1 MTSERM
7 LRTTEIEPDR
17 TQPRK
22 DFDEEAIASL
32 ALSIKQFGVI
42 QPVIVRKTD
51 NGSYRIIAGE
61 RRWRAA
67 MLAGIEEIPVIIGD
81 FSEKQS
87 KQISLVENVQ
97 REDLNPIEE
106 ALAYKEL
113 VDKYHMKH
121 EDIAEISGRSR
132 PVVTNLLRI
141 LSMPDDIQQLI
152 RDGRIST
159 SNAKILLSCD
169 NEQTMKKLAF
179 ECAEKGLTSKQ
190 LEPLVKQSLKSPKAY
205 TTKSDSYFREME
217 LSLKDRLCRNVSI
230 KSDSKG
236 KGTLIL
242 EFYDREDLLS
252 IAEKLTQAEK

>member
-1 MTSERM
+1 MTSEKM

-17 TQPRK
+17 SQPRK
-22 DFDEEAIASL
+22 DFDEETIAGL

-67 MLAGIEEIPVIIGD
+67 MLAGIEEIPAIIGD

-113 VDKYHMKH
+113 ADKYHMTH
-121 EDIAEISGRSR
+121 ENIAEISGRSR
-132 PVVTNLLRI
+132 PAVTNLLRI
-141 LSMPDDIQQLI
+141 LSMPGEIQQLI
-152 RDGRIST
+152 RDGKIST
-159 SNAKILLSCD
+159 GNAKILLSCD

-179 ECAEKGLTSKQ
+179 ECAEKGLTLRQ
-190 LEPLVKQSLKSPKAY
+190 LELLVKQSLKAPKASK
-205 TTKSDSYFREME
+205 KSSSYFREME

-242 EFYDREDLLS
+242 EFYDREDLFS